1 MSNQPQPPII
11 TIKFVPAGVELVLG
25 ALNKLPREQVEA
37 LFQEVLGQY
46 QYQMEEMQKQAQAEK
61 DAADEAARLQKFAD
75 KFTDVQTKKPE
86 GE

>member
-46 QYQMEEMQKQAQAEK
+46 QYQMEELQKQAQA
-61 DAADEAARLQKFAD
+61 AEAV
-75 KFTDVQTKKPE
+75 TDVQPKAE
-86 GE
+86 GAAE

>member
-46 QYQMEEMQKQAQAEK
+46 QYQMEELQKQAQAEALIAESK
-61 DAADEAARLQKFAD
+61 AKAEVVKAEAQ
-75 KFTDVQTKKPE
+75 PE
-86 GE
+86 GAAE

>member
-1 MSNQPQPPII
+1 MSNQNQPPII

-46 QYQMEEMQKQAQAEK
+46 QYQMEELQKQAQAEALIAESK
-61 DAADEAARLQKFAD
+61 AKSAAIAAED
-75 KFTDVQTKKPE
+75 KPE
-86 GE
+86 GAAE